1 MSALLHVSD
10 LKSHYRTQ
18 RGAIRAV
25 DGVSFDLARG
35 EVLGIVGESGSG
47 KSTLALSLVG
57 LLDPPGEII
66 GGEVRLEGKP
76 ILGRKEADLAAILG
90 SRIGMLFQ
98 SPEGSFNPIATIG
111 NQLREALQAHG
122 AGGREAAARAE
133 AALALVGMP
142 RIKEVMKSYPF
153 ELSGGMCQR
162 AALAMVL
169 SLNPTL
175 LIADEPTASLDVL
188 AQAELAQLFARL
200 RDSVKFSMILISHDL
215 GLVGALADRVIVMY
229 AGKIVEEGPVE
240 RALDSPQHPYT
251 RGLLASL
258 PKLNRLP
265 ADLPVIPGHAP
276 SSVGKALGC
285 AFSPRCNEAVS
296 SCREGEAPGL
306 RRIGPEHRVACIMRE
321 ENRAEQSERKE
332 GGNGTGSGG

>member
-1 MSALLHVSD
+1 MTPLLSVSD
-10 LKSHYRTQ
+10 LRSRYLSG
-18 RGAIRAV
+18 RGEIRAV

-35 EVLGIVGESGSG
+35 EVLGVVGESGSG
-47 KSTLALSLVG
+47 KSTLALSMVG
-57 LLDPPGEII
+57 LLDPPGEIV
-66 GGEVRLEGKP
+66 GGEVKLEGKA
-76 ILGRKEADLAAILG
+76 ILGRKESALASILG
-90 SRIGMLFQ
+90 PRIGMLFQ
-98 SPEGSFNPIATIG
+98 SPEGSFNPISTIG
-111 NQLREALQAHG
+111 TQICEALQEHG
-122 AGGREAAARAE
+122 IATGEEAVMRAE

-142 RIKEVMKSYPF
+142 RVKEVMRNYPF

-169 SLNPTL
+169 SLNPKL

-240 RALDSPQHPYT
+240 QVLGSPEHPYT

-258 PKLNRLP
+258 PQLRRVP
-265 ADLPVIPGHAP
+265 SDLPVIPGHVTSAG
-276 SSVGKALGC
+276 GKGC
-285 AFSPRCNEAVS
+285 AFASRCSEVIS
-296 SCREGEAPGL
+296 SCREGEAPLLDEVGPAHHVACL
-306 RRIGPEHRVACIMRE
+306 RRGETGMPES
-321 ENRAEQSERKE
+321 SEKE
-332 GGNGTGSGG
+332 RRNGTGSRG